1 MPELRGRLTPQGNLG
16 GTLNTIVY
24 ASNYNV
30 LDNKP
35 SINSVTLQGNKTA
48 SDLGLAVPADITV
61 TSVNGETGAVVLDGS
76 DINYDVNTTVNSKLD
91 DLQSQID
98 NSGVLAV
105 NGKTGVVIL
114 TGTDIN
120 YSAGV
125 TLNAKIDAVEAE
137 IPTVNYPVTSVN
149 GETGAVVLDGT
160 DIKYDTNTTINAK
173 IDAVEAEIPT
183 VDYPVTSVNGETGTV
198 VLDGTDINYDTNT
211 TVNAKIDAVQGSI
224 PTTDNDISHYTGTP
238 TAGTTAEAIG
248 AINTRL
254 GTRLV
259 GAWTADSSNANN
271 TYLTDEITVGA
282 GTYLIVMS
290 YPDISTTTFVASL
303 YNKTTS
309 AVYDSC
315 YMLANSLGT
324 KCVLTAFSGTGKICI
339 ASAQSGACSFTNK
352 ARGGI
357 RAIKLSNNY

>member
-1 MPELRGRLTPQGNLG
+1 MPELRGRLTPRGNLG

-48 SDLGLAVPADITV
+48 SDLGLATPADITV

-160 DIKYDTNTTINAK
+160 DIKYDTNTTIKAK

-183 VDYPVTSVNGETGTV
+183 VNYPVTSVNGETGAV
-198 VLDGTDINYDTNT
+198 VIDGTDINYDTNT
-211 TVNAKIDAVQGSI
+211 TINAKIDAVQGNI
-224 PTTDNDISHYTGTP
+224 PTTDNDITHYTGTP
-238 TAGTTAEAIG
+238 TAGSTAEAINKKLLSMTYEFAQSIG
-248 AINTRL
+248 ANTTYALELTRTTASIPTGAKVKAVFLQERL
-254 GTRLV
+254 
-259 GAWTADSSNANN
+259 S
-271 TYLTDEITVGA
+271 
-282 GTYLIVMS
+282 
-290 YPDISTTTFVASL
+290 
-303 YNKTTS
+303 S
-309 AVYDSC
+309 AVTGMFYS
-315 YMLANSLGT
+315 MSINETGETFAKGVILNPNS
-324 KCVLTAFSGTGKICI
+324 STG
-339 ASAQSGACSFTNK
+339 
-352 ARGGI
+352 
-357 RAIKLSNNY
+357 NYYLRMTILYTY

>member
-120 YSAGV
+120 YSAGL

-149 GETGAVVLDGT
+149 GETGAVVLDGS

-173 IDAVEAEIPT
+173 IDEVEAEIPT

-238 TAGTTAEAIG
+238 TAGSTAEAIG
-248 AINTRL
+248 AIPVIKRYSWDSNGSLAIDTLYSGGNMYYTDITLPNT
-254 GTRLV
+254 
-259 GAWTADSSNANN
+259 WT
-271 TYLTDEITVGA
+271 
-282 GTYLIVMS
+282 
-290 YPDISTTTFVASL
+290 DISEIYAVTMVDYGGLSNVLMFQII
-303 YNKTTS
+303 TTS
-309 AVYDSC
+309 KIRIWSKTSMTLSTLKLKIVYKS
-315 YMLANSLGT
+315 T
-324 KCVLTAFSGTGKICI
+324 
-339 ASAQSGACSFTNK
+339 
-352 ARGGI
+352 
-357 RAIKLSNNY
+357 